1 MGYKADILVGFILD
15 DDSVQRN
22 RKHLND
28 IKKDFKMGLV
38 DSSVDES
45 TLDKVYSIV
54 GLVGFDFKSM
64 SLVDLPLTSKNN
76 IMYGVMVLLNI
87 DIL

>member
-1 MGYKADILVGFILD
+1 MGFKADILVGFILD

-76 IMYGVMVLLNI
+76 IMYGG
-87 DIL
+87 